1 MTKKLTAKQIHAQHS
16 DVEIEAALMVT
27 HAESYCSATPEM
39 LRARQPCKFCLRDG
53 DDCSAIIALRELTS
67 IP

>member
-16 DVEIEAALMVT
+16 DVEIEAAIMVT
-27 HAESYCSATPEM
+27 YDTSYCDASREM
-39 LRARQPCKFCLRDG
+39 LRERKPCIFCNQNDE
-53 DDCSAIIALRELTS
+53 DCSAIIALRELTH